1 MKKNKFNPV
10 FIVDMTACENVAD
23 LISALNDAKVNAGLA
38 INLTDYYFELDN
50 AFMSGFDCANGINAQ
65 LKKNTLFTRI
75 KNWFKRK

>member
-10 FIVDMTACENVAD
+10 FIVDITTCKDVAD
-23 LISALNDAKVNAGLA
+23 LISALNDAKVKAGLA
-38 INLTDYYFELDN
+38 INLTDYYFELDG
-50 AFMSGFDCANGINAQ
+50 AFMAGFDCANEIHAQ

>member
-23 LISALNDAKVNAGLA
+23 LISALNDAKVKAGLA
-38 INLTDYYFELDN
+38 INLKDYYFELN
-50 AFMSGFDCANGINAQ
+50 GAFIAGFDCANEIHAQ
-65 LKKNTLFTRI
+65 LKKNTIFARI